1 MGMLA
6 DVVRDYIKTE
16 VNSRIGDID
25 MNVNEKIEMLN
36 AGGAE
41 ADKAEAEIDEIQGK
55 LDDLEKLQEDIDEK
69 EAQLEGVQKS
79 LDTAQKTAEATE
91 KSSTIGGALNPVAAA
106 LAVVQKYVIE
116 KVKSEIKDLKDVKT
130 ILKPTAEN
138 IGDYARDTKK
148 KIKRTIDDRKE
159 KQRIRKEKMRK
170 LSN

>member
-6 DVVRDYIKTE
+6 DVVRDYIKKE

-25 MNVNEKIEMLN
+25 GDVNEKLEILN

-41 ADKAEAEIDEIQGK
+41 ADKVEAEIDEIQVK

-69 EAQLEGVQKS
+69 EEQLEKVQAT
-79 LDTAQKTAEATE
+79 LDTTQKGAEATE
-91 KSSTIGGALNPVAAA
+91 KSSTIGGALNPVMAA
-106 LAVVQKYVIE
+106 LSVVQKFVIE
-116 KVKSEIKDLKDVKT
+116 KVKSELKDLKDVKT

-138 IGDYARDTKK
+138 IGDYAKDTKK
-148 KIKRTIDDRKE
+148 KIKRAIDDRKE

>member
-1 MGMLA
+1 MGILA
-6 DVVRDYIKTE
+6 DVVRDYIKKE
-16 VNSRIGDID
+16 VSGRIGDID
-25 MNVNEKIEMLN
+25 GDVNEKLTILN

-41 ADKAEAEIDEIQGK
+41 ADKAEAEIDKIQVK

-69 EAQLEGVQKS
+69 EAQLEKVQAT
-79 LDTAQKTAEATE
+79 LDTTQKTAEATE

-106 LAVVQKYVIE
+106 LAVVQKYIIE
-116 KVKSEIKDLKDVKT
+116 KVKSELNDLKDVKT

-148 KIKRTIDDRKE
+148 KIKRAIDDRKA

>member
-1 MGMLA
+1 MGKLA
-6 DVVRDYIKTE
+6 DVVRDYIKKE

-25 MNVNEKIEMLN
+25 GDVNEKLTLLN

-41 ADKAEAEIDEIQGK
+41 ADKAEAEIDKIQVK
-55 LDDLEKLQEDIDEK
+55 LDDLEKLQKDIDEK
-69 EAQLEGVQKS
+69 EAQLEKVQKT
-79 LDTAQKTAEATE
+79 LDTTQKTAETTE

-106 LAVVQKYVIE
+106 LSVVQKYIIE
-116 KVKSEIKDLKDVKT
+116 KVKSELNDLKDVKT

-148 KIKRTIDDRKE
+148 KIKRTLDDRKE